1 MSTPSR
7 RRTFTLR
14 DGARA
19 TLRPLAPEDTA
30 LVAATF
36 ERLSE
41 ESRYRR
47 FFTAKNELTRLSSP
61 TRDLL
66 RSPRDTSV
74 TP

>member
-7 RRTFTLR
+7 HRTIALR

-19 TLRPLAPEDTA
+19 TLRPIAREDKP
-30 LVAATF
+30 LVAASF

-47 FFTAKNELTRLSSP
+47 FFTLPAVLH
-61 TRDLL
+61 D
-66 RSPRDTSV
+66 
-74 TP
+74 